1 MISSLSR
8 KLTLLFASTFFLV
21 LLIVFSLWSVLTEQ
35 EHTKKELEDI
45 IQIQQSVDLLRSQ
58 LWIFLQY
65 SDDASLEQV
74 EIAQQNLSEKLS
86 NHHMMEKHITNLQRM
101 NTSLAV
107 LLQQEK
113 TLASNQISQTASNS
127 YINAKGLLHSR
138 YNMLVQS
145 MTEELFYL
153 QKSVLIR
160 STDNQRATVV
170 ASALKLLFFSILV
183 SGIAWLILKRF
194 KAGFATIKQGI
205 FELAQGDLN
214 SKIVSAS
221 LDAEFEALAAFF
233 NRMKESLKITTI
245 TKDELQLEVERQTS
259 ELQKQKEQLLF
270 LSEHDPLTGLR
281 NRRAFEKSLESAII
295 KANRTGVKLALLFM
309 DLDNF
314 KEINDSK
321 GHSAGDEIL
330 KQVAIRIDASIRR
343 SDFSGRLG
351 GDEFVICLDLID
363 DYEFVYRKVR
373 QVIQAIG
380 QPIEFNDEVLYVGVS
395 IGISYFPLQSEN
407 SHKLM
412 KLADEAMYE
421 AKQVPGNT
429 YCQNLEHHSGV
440 FTMEDKVS

>member
-295 KANRTGVKLALLFM
+295 KANRTGAYFGAFRSVISGLSDHPFR
-309 DLDNF
+309 F
-314 KEINDSK
+314 K
-321 GHSAGDEIL
+321 
-330 KQVAIRIDASIRR
+330 
-343 SDFSGRLG
+343 
-351 GDEFVICLDLID
+351 
-363 DYEFVYRKVR
+363 
-373 QVIQAIG
+373 
-380 QPIEFNDEVLYVGVS
+380 PI
-395 IGISYFPLQSEN
+395 
-407 SHKLM
+407 
-412 KLADEAMYE
+412 
-421 AKQVPGNT
+421 T
-429 YCQNLEHHSGV
+429 
-440 FTMEDKVS
+440 